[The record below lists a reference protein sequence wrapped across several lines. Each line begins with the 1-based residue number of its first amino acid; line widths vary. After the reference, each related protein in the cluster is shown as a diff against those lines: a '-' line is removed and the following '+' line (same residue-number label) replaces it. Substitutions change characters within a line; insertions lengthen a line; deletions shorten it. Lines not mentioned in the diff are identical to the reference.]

1 MTLDN
6 HNVVLSATVVKA
18 AEDAPEHNDPRSTL
32 ILRSFRNVLEAVAS
46 EQRAFDELAR
56 DTDFRQRV
64 PPRQLSPVLQ
74 LDWQGV
80 DTPLASPAVQLDYA
94 GHHYQITDPAVG
106 PAVNADSRWNRDVFR
121 LLVNLSSQ
129 VTVDITKFQR
139 QVLEVN

>member
-1 MTLDN
+1 
-6 HNVVLSATVVKA
+6 
-18 AEDAPEHNDPRSTL
+18 
-32 ILRSFRNVLEAVAS
+32 
-46 EQRAFDELAR
+46 
-56 DTDFRQRV
+56 
-64 PPRQLSPVLQ
+64 VLQ